1 MREEK
6 EAGWIGSTPA
16 DRPAVTV
23 TGALEFRTVRVNARP
38 RRAHEDKLSGEDGA
52 KSVTRP
58 IVRRERVV

>member
-6 EAGWIGSTPA
+6 EAGWIGYHTG
-16 DRPAVTV
+16 RPAGRHV
-23 TGALEFRTVRVNARP
+23 TGALEFRAVRVNARP